1 MTVIIEKEI
10 DRGKAVAV
18 IIFKL
23 FGKYRVPFFEQIYY
37 VKREIISFQLLVQ
50 LIDLCIIDT
59 LYSEFPAKK
68 ILLKFLKILF
78 SALPPSKMKRWRA
91 LSSDMECT

>member
-68 ILLKFLKILF
+68 ILLKFFEDFVF
-78 SALPPSKMKRWRA
+78 S
-91 LSSDMECT
+91 SSSFENEEMARFII